1 MELRHLR
8 YFVAVAEELHFG
20 RAARRLHIAQ
30 PPLSQQIRR
39 LEAQLGTELLRRNR
53 RRVELTEPGRLLLEG
68 ARPLLA
74 DADGLE
80 RLVRRAA
87 GGEVGRLAV
96 AYVGSATYRALP
108 VLVRAF
114 RERLPDVDLVLS
126 ERTTTPQVAALR
138 ARQVDAG
145 IVRPP
150 VADEGLLLE
159 PLVAEALVAAV
170 SDGHRLAAGAR
181 VAVAA
186 LADEPFVL
194 FPRHVGTG
202 LYDDVADV
210 CRAAGF
216 VPRVVQEAGDMQT
229 IVSLVAAGVGVS
241 LVPASVTALR
251 LPGVAYRELDG
262 PNATLA
268 LALATRRDDAS
279 PLVARFRA
287 IARDAFVDEAPATP

>member
-39 LEAQLGTELLRRNR
+39 LEAELGTELLRRNR
-53 RRVELTEPGRLLLEG
+53 RRVELTEPGRVLLEH

-74 DADGLE
+74 DADGLV

-87 GGEVGRLAV
+87 GGEVGRLRV
-96 AYVGSATYRALP
+96 AFVGSATYRALP
-108 VLVRAF
+108 ALVRAF

-126 ERTTTPQVAALR
+126 ERTTTPQLAALR
-138 ARQVDAG
+138 ARQIDVG

-150 VADEGLLLE
+150 VPGDDLLLE
-159 PLVAEALVAAV
+159 PLVSESLVAAV
-170 SDGHRLAAGAR
+170 SDDHPLAAHAR
-181 VAVAA
+181 IAA
-186 LADEPFVL
+186 ADLAAEPFVL
-194 FPRHVGTG
+194 FPRAVGSG
-202 LYDDVADV
+202 LYDDVAGV

-216 VPRVVQEAGDMQT
+216 EPHVVQQADDMQT

-241 LVPASVTALR
+241 LVPASVTALQ

-268 LALATRRDDAS
+268 LVLATRRDEGS

-287 IARDAFVDEAPATP
+287 TAREALSTP

>member
-39 LEAQLGTELLRRNR
+39 LEAELGTELLRRSR
-53 RRVELTEPGRLLLEG
+53 RRVELTEPGRLLLEH
-68 ARPLLA
+68 ARPLIA

-80 RLVRRAA
+80 GLVRRAA

-96 AYVGSATYRALP
+96 GFVGSATYRALP
-108 VLVRAF
+108 ALVRAF
-114 RERLPDVDLVLS
+114 RDRVPDVDLVLTELTS
-126 ERTTTPQVAALR
+126 TPQVAALR
-138 ARQVDAG
+138 ARQIDVG

-150 VADEGLLLE
+150 VVEDGLLLE
-159 PLVAEALVAAV
+159 PLVEESLVAAV
-170 SDGHRLAAGAR
+170 SDAHPLAGR
-181 VAVAA
+181 RRIAVAA

-194 FPRHVGTG
+194 FPRDVGTG
-202 LYDDVADV
+202 LYDDVAGV

-216 VPRVVQEAGDMQT
+216 EPRVVQQAGDMQT
-229 IVSLVAAGVGVS
+229 IVSLVSAGIGVS
-241 LVPASVTALR
+241 LVPASVTALK

-262 PNATLA
+262 ENAILA
-268 LALATRRDDAS
+268 LALASRRDDGS
-279 PLVARFRA
+279 PLVTRFREV
-287 IARDAFVDEAPATP
+287 AREALATP

>member
-39 LEAQLGTELLRRNR
+39 LEAELGTELLRRNR